1 MNQLTKQIEINE
13 INLKELKTEITEKNT
28 IEKSLLSE
36 NDNLNEQITDFSVK
50 LQEKTLEITKLSK
63 FNSFY
68 K

>member
-50 LQEKTLEITKLSK
+50 LQEKALEITKLSK